1 MPGTTLT
8 YEQTLEYLYAQLPMF
23 QRDGA
28 AAYKKDLGNIQA
40 LCDLLDHPQEKYPT
54 VHIAG
59 TNGKGTVAHML
70 AAVLQN
76 RGYKTALYT
85 SPHYRDFRERIKING
100 EFISKDEVASFVDTH
115 KASIEKIQPSFFE
128 ITVAMAFD
136 YFAKQEVDIAIIETG
151 LGGRLDSTNILNP
164 DLCVITNISYDH
176 QSMLGETLTEIAA
189 EKAGIIKPETR
200 VVIGEYQEEVAQVFI
215 DKAAEKGA
223 QITFGD
229 KSYRAEL
236 KKRTATHSVYSL
248 YRGDICC
255 YPDVHINLLGS
266 VQDKNVTTFFQALEE
281 LNDLNLFKMVREYDI
296 RNGLP
301 NLREMTNYVGRWE
314 VLGSSPNIIADSA
327 HNDTGLQIAMKDLS
341 EMKRKSLHMV
351 IGMVNDKDISKLLN
365 HLPKEATYYFCKA
378 DIPRGLDANDLKEKA
393 AELELE
399 GEAYPSVAK
408 ALEAAKSAATAR
420 DLIYVGGSTFVV
432 AEVV

>member
-1 MPGTTLT
+1 MPGTTLN
-8 YEQTLEYLYAQLPMF
+8 YEQTLEYLYAQLPMY
-23 QRDGA
+23 QREGA
-28 AAYKKDLGNIQA
+28 AAYKKDLGNIKA
-40 LCDLLDHPQEKYPT
+40 LCDLLDHPQEKFPS

-100 EFISKDEVASFVDTH
+100 AFISQDEVITFVD
-115 KASIEKIQPSFFE
+115 KYQQKIEEIKPSFFE

-136 YFAKQEVDIAIIETG
+136 YFAKQEIDIAIIETG

-176 QSMLGETLTEIAA
+176 QNMLGETLPEIAL
-189 EKAGIIKPETR
+189 EKAGIIKPKTR
-200 VVIGEYQEEVAQVFI
+200 VVIGEYQQEVAHVFKA
-215 DKAAEKGA
+215 KAAENEA
-223 QITFGD
+223 PISFGD
-229 KSYRAEL
+229 QSYRAQL
-236 KKRTATHSVYSL
+236 KKRTATHSVYSI
-248 YRGDICC
+248 YRGDLCC

-301 NLREMTNYVGRWE
+301 KLREMTNYVGRWE
-314 VLGSSPNIIADSA
+314 VLGSGPTIIADSA
-327 HNDTGLQIAMKDLS
+327 HNDSGLKIAMKDLS
-341 EMKRKSLHMV
+341 EIKRKSLHMV

-365 HLPKEATYYFCKA
+365 HFPKEATYYFCKA
-378 DIPRGLDANDLKEKA
+378 AIPRGLDASALKEKA
-393 AELELE
+393 TEFELE
-399 GEAYPSVAK
+399 GDAYPSVAE
-408 ALEAAKSAATAR
+408 ALEAAKSKATAR
-420 DLIYVGGSTFVV
+420 DLVYVGGSTFVV